1 MEMIGILALLA
12 AAGTVFWHRRRTR
25 KQLENLNRMLDKAME
40 GSFTEEDFDE
50 SLLSAV
56 ETKLARYLAASTV
69 SARNLQREKDSV
81 KTLIADISHQTKTPI
96 ANILLYTQLLQ
107 EQSLSEEGRICA
119 NALEGQ
125 AEKLQALIEALV
137 KASRL
142 ESGIIALRPQPGA
155 LAPVIHSAMA
165 QLAPKA
171 ARKGITVTLG
181 AVDGSAVLDPKWT
194 EEALFNLLDNA
205 VKYTPA
211 GGTIHVAVKEYPM
224 FAAIEVSDSGPGIPE
239 EEQASIFQRFYRG
252 AAHSQEDGVG
262 IGLYLV
268 RRIAQGQGGYVKV
281 SSKPGEGSTFSLYL
295 PRGNESSVH

>member
-12 AAGTVFWHRRRTR
+12 AAGTVLWHRRRTR

-50 SLLSAV
+50 TLLSAV

-107 EQSLSEEGRICA
+107 EQDLPGDSRVCTD
-119 NALEGQ
+119 ALESQVG
-125 AEKLQALIEALV
+125 KLQALIEALV

-142 ESGIIALRPQPGA
+142 ESGIIALRPQPGV

-171 ARKGITVTLG
+171 ARKGSTVTHG
-181 AVDGSAVLDPKWT
+181 NADGSGVLDPKWP
-194 EEALFNLLDNA
+194 ADAQIHLLANS
-205 VKYTPA
+205 VTYTPA
-211 GGTIHVAVKEYPM
+211 GGTVHISVKEYPM
-224 FAAIEVSDSGPGIPE
+224 FATIEVSDSGPGIPE

-268 RRIAQGQGGYVKV
+268 RKIAQEQGGYVKV
-281 SSKPGEGSTFSLYL
+281 SSNPGGGSTFSLYL
-295 PRGNESSVH
+295 PKT